1 MRPAFVSI
9 LFLVIAGILFVLS
22 SRPGK
27 TGQAPSPIARRVRR
41 RTASIFVAVA
51 IGLLILDLTQG

>member
-1 MRPAFVSI
+1 MRPAYVAI
-9 LFLVIAGILFVLS
+9 LFLVIAGILFVFS

-27 TGQAPSPIARRVRR
+27 TGTEPTAIARRVRR

-51 IGLLILDLTQG
+51 LGLLILDLTQG

>member
-41 RTASIFVAVA
+41 RTASIFALVAL
-51 IGLLILDLTQG
+51 GLLVLDLTQG

>member
-1 MRPAFVSI
+1 MRPAYVAI
-9 LFLVIAGILFVLS
+9 LFLVIAGILFVFS

-41 RTASIFVAVA
+41 RTASIFALVAF
-51 IGLLILDLTQG
+51 GLLFLDLTQG